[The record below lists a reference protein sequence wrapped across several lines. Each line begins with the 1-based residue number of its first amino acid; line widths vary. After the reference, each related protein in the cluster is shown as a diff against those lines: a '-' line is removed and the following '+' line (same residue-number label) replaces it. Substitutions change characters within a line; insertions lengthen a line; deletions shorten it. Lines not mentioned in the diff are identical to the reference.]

1 MTKSLKNRPVW
12 NIIIMPLINRS
23 DYKAPLFL
31 QNGHIQSI
39 YPTLFRRFDTGFYER
54 ERIFTPDDDFLDI
67 DWSRTGSNKLA
78 IISHGLEGNSHRNYV
93 VGMVKMLN
101 RNGWDALA
109 WNYRSCSGEMNRR
122 LRFYNSGTIDDLEV
136 VIEHAAKIES
146 YKEIVLIGFSMG
158 GNLSLL
164 YLGNKGSRI
173 DSKIVRSVV
182 FSVPCDLKASTRE
195 LAKFKNRIYMGRFLK
210 TLHQKIRTKMKLM
223 PGQINDDNYHL
234 IKNFK
239 DYDDRY
245 TAPLH
250 GFNNAE
256 DYWSKCSSNRFIPEI
271 KIPTLIVN
279 ARNDPF
285 IADGCYPVNE
295 TSDSKCVYLETP
307 RSGGHVGF
315 MQFKRDKS
323 YWSEERTIEFLKC

>member
-1 MTKSLKNRPVW
+1 
-12 NIIIMPLINRS
+12 MPLINRS
-23 DYKAPLFL
+23 NYKAPLFL

-67 DWSRTGSNKLA
+67 DWSRTGSKKLA

-279 ARNDPF
+279 ACNDPF

>member
-67 DWSRTGSNKLA
+67 DWSRTGSKKLA

>member
-1 MTKSLKNRPVW
+1 
-12 NIIIMPLINRS
+12 
-23 DYKAPLFL
+23 L

-279 ARNDPF
+279 ACNDPF

>member
-67 DWSRTGSNKLA
+67 DWSRTGSKKLA

-245 TAPLH
+245 TAPIH
-250 GFNNAE
+250 GFKNAE
-256 DYWSKCSSNRFIPEI
+256 DYWNRCSSNQFIPEI

-279 ARNDPF
+279 ARDDPF
-285 IADGCYPVNE
+285 IADGCYPVRE
-295 TSDSKCVYLETP
+295 TSDSKCVYLEVP
-307 RSGGHVGF
+307 KSGGHVGF
-315 MQFKRDKS
+315 MQFKKDKS

>member
-1 MTKSLKNRPVW
+1 
-12 NIIIMPLINRS
+12 MPLINRS

-279 ARNDPF
+279 ACNDPF

>member
-1 MTKSLKNRPVW
+1 
-12 NIIIMPLINRS
+12 
-23 DYKAPLFL
+23 
-31 QNGHIQSI
+31 
-39 YPTLFRRFDTGFYER
+39 
-54 ERIFTPDDDFLDI
+54 
-67 DWSRTGSNKLA
+67 
-78 IISHGLEGNSHRNYV
+78 
-93 VGMVKMLN
+93 
-101 RNGWDALA
+101 
-109 WNYRSCSGEMNRR
+109 
-122 LRFYNSGTIDDLEV
+122 
-136 VIEHAAKIES
+136 
-146 YKEIVLIGFSMG
+146 
-158 GNLSLL
+158 
-164 YLGNKGSRI
+164 
-173 DSKIVRSVV
+173 
-182 FSVPCDLKASTRE
+182 
-195 LAKFKNRIYMGRFLK
+195 MGRFLK

-279 ARNDPF
+279 ACNDPF

>member
-1 MTKSLKNRPVW
+1 
-12 NIIIMPLINRS
+12 MPLINRS

-78 IISHGLEGNSHRNYV
+78 IISHGLEGISHRNYV

-307 RSGGHVGF
+307 KSGGHVGF

>member
-39 YPTLFRRFDTGFYER
+39 YPTLFRKFDTGFYER

-67 DWSRTGSNKLA
+67 DWSRAGSNRLA

>member
-279 ARNDPF
+279 ACNDPF

-307 RSGGHVGF
+307 KSGGHVGF

>member
-1 MTKSLKNRPVW
+1 
-12 NIIIMPLINRS
+12 MPLINRS

-67 DWSRTGSNKLA
+67 DWSRAGSNRLA

-279 ARNDPF
+279 ACNDPF

>member
-1 MTKSLKNRPVW
+1 
-12 NIIIMPLINRS
+12 MPLIHRS
-23 DYKAPLFL
+23 NYCPPLFL

-39 YPTLFRRFDTGFYER
+39 YPTLFRKFDTGFYQR

-67 DWSRTGSNKLA
+67 DWSKIGSNKLA
-78 IISHGLEGNSHRNYV
+78 IISHGLEGSSHRNYV
-93 VGMVKMLN
+93 VGMVKILN

-109 WNYRSCSGEMNRR
+109 WNYRSCSGEINRQ
-122 LRFYNSGTIDDLEV
+122 LRFYNSGTIDDLEF
-136 VIEHAAKIES
+136 VIQHAVKAGS

-158 GNLSLL
+158 GNLTLL
-164 YLGNKGSRI
+164 YLGNKGCQVE
-173 DSKIVRSVV
+173 SKIVKSVV
-182 FSVPCDLKASTRE
+182 FSVPCDLKASTQE
-195 LAKFKNRIYMGRFLK
+195 LARFKNKIYMKRFLK
-210 TLHQKIRTKMKLM
+210 TLHQKIKDKMKIM
-223 PGQINDDNYHL
+223 PNQINDDDYNL

-256 DYWSKCSSNRFIPEI
+256 DYWKKCSSKQFIPEI
-271 KIPTLIVN
+271 KIPTLMVN
-279 ARNDPF
+279 ASNDPF

-295 TSDSKCVYLETP
+295 TSNSKYVYLEIP

-315 MQFKRDKS
+315 IQFNKDKS
-323 YWSEERTIEFLKC
+323 YWSEKRAIKFLKD

>member
-1 MTKSLKNRPVW
+1 
-12 NIIIMPLINRS
+12 MPLINRS
-23 DYKAPLFL
+23 NYKAPLFL

-39 YPTLFRRFDTGFYER
+39 YPTLFRKFDTGFYER

-279 ARNDPF
+279 ACNDPF

>member
-1 MTKSLKNRPVW
+1 
-12 NIIIMPLINRS
+12 MPLINKS
-23 DYKAPLFL
+23 NYHAPLFL

-39 YPTLFRRFDTGFYER
+39 YPTLFRKFDTCFYER

-136 VIEHAAKIES
+136 VIEHASKIES

-164 YLGNKGSRI
+164 YLGNKGSRV
-173 DSKIVRSVV
+173 DSKIGRSVV
-182 FSVPCDLKASTRE
+182 FSVPCDLKVSTRE

>member
-67 DWSRTGSNKLA
+67 DWSRTGSKKLA

-285 IADGCYPVNE
+285 IVDGCYPVNE

-307 RSGGHVGF
+307 KSGGHVGF

>member
-1 MTKSLKNRPVW
+1 
-12 NIIIMPLINRS
+12 
-23 DYKAPLFL
+23 L

-67 DWSRTGSNKLA
+67 DWSRAGSNRLA

-279 ARNDPF
+279 ACNDPF

>member
-1 MTKSLKNRPVW
+1 
-12 NIIIMPLINRS
+12 MPLINRS

-39 YPTLFRRFDTGFYER
+39 YPTLFRKFDTGFYER

-67 DWSRTGSNKLA
+67 DWSRAGSNRLA

>member
-1 MTKSLKNRPVW
+1 
-12 NIIIMPLINRS
+12 MPLINRS

-285 IADGCYPVNE
+285 IVDGCYPVNE

-307 RSGGHVGF
+307 KSGGHVGF

>member
-1 MTKSLKNRPVW
+1 
-12 NIIIMPLINRS
+12 MPLINRS

-279 ARNDPF
+279 ACNDPF

-315 MQFKRDKS
+315 MQFKKDKS

>member
-1 MTKSLKNRPVW
+1 
-12 NIIIMPLINRS
+12 MPLINRS

>member
-1 MTKSLKNRPVW
+1 
-12 NIIIMPLINRS
+12 MPLINRS

-67 DWSRTGSNKLA
+67 DWSRTGSKKLA

>member
-279 ARNDPF
+279 ACNDPF

>member
-1 MTKSLKNRPVW
+1 
-12 NIIIMPLINRS
+12 MPLINRS
-23 DYKAPLFL
+23 NYRAPLFL
-31 QNGHIQSI
+31 QNGHVQSI
-39 YPTLFRRFDTGFYER
+39 YPTLFRKFDTSFYER

-67 DWSRTGSNKLA
+67 DWSRVGSNKLA
-78 IISHGLEGNSHRNYV
+78 IISHGLEGSSHRSYV

-101 RNGWDALA
+101 RNGWDVLA

-122 LRFYNSGTIDDLEV
+122 LRFYNSGTIDDLEC
-136 VIEHAAKIES
+136 VIQHAVKTES
-146 YKEIVLIGFSMG
+146 YKEIVLTGFSMG

-164 YLGNKGSRI
+164 YLGSKGSRV
-173 DSKIVRSVV
+173 DSIIGRAVV
-182 FSVPCDLKASTRE
+182 FSVPCDLKASTQE
-195 LAKFKNRIYMGRFLK
+195 LAKFKNKIYMGRFLK
-210 TLHQKIRTKMKLM
+210 TLHQKIRAKMKLM
-223 PGQINDDNYHL
+223 PGQINDVDYHL

-256 DYWSKCSSNRFIPEI
+256 DYWDKCSSNRFIPEI

-285 IADGCYPVNE
+285 IADGCYPVRE
-295 TSDSKCVYLETP
+295 TSYSKCVYLEMP
-307 RSGGHVGF
+307 ASGGHVGF
-315 MQFKRDKS
+315 MQFKKDKS
-323 YWSEERTIEFLKC
+323 YWSEERAIEFLKS